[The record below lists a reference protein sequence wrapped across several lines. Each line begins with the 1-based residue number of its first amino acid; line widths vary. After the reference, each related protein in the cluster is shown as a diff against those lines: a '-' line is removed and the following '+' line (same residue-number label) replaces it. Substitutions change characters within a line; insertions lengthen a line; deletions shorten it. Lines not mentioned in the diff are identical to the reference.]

1 MVAVNDSGYGANL
14 AAVNRI
20 YSIFEDILAW
30 VSAAGIFLLMF
41 FGTAQIVMAKI
52 FNYPI
57 FGYIDLVEQ
66 SIALFAF
73 LAVAYCQRLGGHV
86 RMELIISRFSGRTF
100 WFAEVLS
107 ILASMVFIALMISPS
122 YGHFLRA
129 WEAGDST
136 INAEIAIWPTK
147 LMVPVALTILWLRL
161 FLQFL
166 GYFRLFLTPTA
177 TPIAVPLVLDV
188 EEQADGEIQD
198 ALGDDYK
205 AHADEDAKQ

>member
-1 MVAVNDSGYGANL
+1 
-14 AAVNRI
+14 
-20 YSIFEDILAW
+20 
-30 VSAAGIFLLMF
+30 
-41 FGTAQIVMAKI
+41 
-52 FNYPI
+52 
-57 FGYIDLVEQ
+57 
-66 SIALFAF
+66 
-73 LAVAYCQRLGGHV
+73 
-86 RMELIISRFSGRTF
+86 
-100 WFAEVLS
+100 
-107 ILASMVFIALMISPS
+107 MVFIALMISPS

-177 TPIAVPLVLDV
+177 APIAVPLVLDV
-188 EEQADGEIQD
+188 EEQAEGEIQD

-205 AHADEDAKQ
+205 ADADEDAKQ

>member
-1 MVAVNDSGYGANL
+1 MVTVNDANDGAML
-14 AAVNRI
+14 ATANRF
-20 YSIFEDILAW
+20 YSIFEDVLAW
-30 VSAAGIFLLMF
+30 ISAIGIFLLMF
-41 FGTAQIVMAKI
+41 FGTAQIVMAKL

-107 ILASMVFIALMISPS
+107 ILASMVFVALMTSPS

-129 WEAGDST
+129 WEAGDSS

-147 LMVPVALTILWLRL
+147 LMVPVALSILWLRL
-161 FLQFL
+161 LLQFF
-166 GYFRLFLTPTA
+166 GYFRLFLNPNA
-177 TPIAVPLVLDV
+177 APIAVPLVLAV
-188 EEQADGEIQD
+188 EEQAEGEIQD
-198 ALGDDYK
+198 ALGDDFK
-205 AHADEDAKQ
+205 AGENEGSKK